1 MIGFSLLSNGVEAAV
16 SDFVITEIM
25 YDPGGSDTG
34 KEWVEVYNTAS
45 QSATIVGGAVSNSLR
60 FFDGSNHTF
69 AVTAFQGSM
78 TVDPQTYF
86 VIAQKTSSFN
96 LSYPNYRGALIEIS
110 AMSLENTSESIGFR
124 LGSSGSL
131 FSNFIYDKS
140 WGGAGTG
147 KTLEKKIITGANDS
161 SNWVEGS
168 VDGGTPG
175 EPYQDSLPV
184 VYPASI
190 RINEF
195 LPDPESGEEWVEIFN
210 FGEQP
215 ANLNSWQLDDIDG
228 GSGPQSFSVTLEPFS
243 YFVIYFSSSKL
254 NNDGD
259 TVRLLRPDGFVVDS
273 INYSSSNKGSSW
285 DYEGKS
291 FVESLTPTLGALNQ
305 IKGKEKSKDRIFEL
319 KRLPLG
325 SEVELEA
332 YVSVPENVFG
342 KDEFYVW
349 DKEAGIRISF
359 SQPLSQPLAVGDKVL
374 VASTIEESYQ
384 ERYIKTDAIQIM
396 QKGAIN
402 IEERKIL
409 TGEVSEPVEGLLI
422 KVVGKLV
429 EQEGDTFYLDDGS
442 GKAKVYL
449 KDSTGIVKPKMVI
462 DEVIS
467 AIGLVSQYGFLK
479 GGQANYRILPRFQSD
494 VSNLGKDEITSGSV
508 LGIATDLKE
517 LPETGSS
524 DLYTLG
530 WTLIFLGLGIRLAL
544 QSQANVF

>member
-1 MIGFSLLSNGVEAAV
+1 
-16 SDFVITEIM
+16 
-25 YDPGGSDTG
+25 
-34 KEWVEVYNTAS
+34 
-45 QSATIVGGAVSNSLR
+45 VG
-60 FFDGSNHTF
+60 NH
-69 AVTAFQGSM
+69 
-78 TVDPQTYF
+78 
-86 VIAQKTSSFN
+86 
-96 LSYPNYRGALIEIS
+96 R
-110 AMSLENTSESIGFR
+110 
-124 LGSSGSL
+124 
-131 FSNFIYDKS
+131 
-140 WGGAGTG
+140 
-147 KTLEKKIITGANDS
+147 
-161 SNWVEGS
+161 
-168 VDGGTPG
+168 
-175 EPYQDSLPV
+175 
-184 VYPASI
+184 
-190 RINEF
+190 
-195 LPDPESGEEWVEIFN
+195 
-210 FGEQP
+210 
-215 ANLNSWQLDDIDG
+215 
-228 GSGPQSFSVTLEPFS
+228 
-243 YFVIYFSSSKL
+243 
-254 NNDGD
+254 
-259 TVRLLRPDGFVVDS
+259 
-273 INYSSSNKGSSW
+273 
-285 DYEGKS
+285 
-291 FVESLTPTLGALNQ
+291 
-305 IKGKEKSKDRIFEL
+305 KEKSKDRIFEL

-384 ERYIKTDAIQIM
+384 ERYIKTDVIQIM

-494 VSNLGKDEITSGSV
+494 VSNLGKDEVAIGSV